1 MNLEDQITQLV
12 EEFLPDPAY
21 FITEVVVKPAGNKTK
36 VSVFLD
42 GDQGI
47 DIGLCAAINRQL
59 GKYLES
65 EDLISTSYTLE
76 VSSPGTDR
84 PLKLLRQYKKNI
96 GRKIMVT
103 LSEEVIEGQ
112 LQEVHDEY
120 IIVNQSKGKQ
130 QESREVQLADIV
142 KTQVLVSFK

>member
-1 MNLEDQITQLV
+1 MNLEHQITQLV

-47 DIGLCAAINRQL
+47 DIGLCATINRQL

-96 GRKIMVT
+96 GRKIKVT
-103 LSEEVIEGQ
+103 LLEEVIEGQ
-112 LQEVHDEY
+112 LQEVHDKY
-120 IIVNQSKGKQ
+120 IIVNQPKGKQ
-130 QESREVQLADIV
+130 QESREVQIEDIV

>member
-96 GRKIMVT
+96 GRKITVT